1 VEVKEMDILFENNI
15 GLDVNIPPAGVHP
28 SVLEWMERERWLR
41 GTTPERVI
49 IVPEMENEPSTES

>member
-1 VEVKEMDILFENNI
+1 MDILFENNI